1 MLMALLIFILD
12 WLKLP
17 DYFEQFMEFSH

>member
-1 MLMALLIFILD
+1 VLIFILD